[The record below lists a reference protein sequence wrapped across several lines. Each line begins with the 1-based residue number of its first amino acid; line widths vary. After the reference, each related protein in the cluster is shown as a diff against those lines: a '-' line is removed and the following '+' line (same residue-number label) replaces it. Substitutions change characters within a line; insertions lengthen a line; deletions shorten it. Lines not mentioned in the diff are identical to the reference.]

1 MTRRV
6 VLKNALMLRISW
18 IEEDGKESDETQRL
32 EKGVLAVWLD
42 RKGKCW
48 ESKLIHVF
56 LFRAL
61 I

>member
-1 MTRRV
+1 MTHRV

-18 IEEDGKESDETQRL
+18 IEEDGKESYETQKL

-42 RKGKCW
+42 RKGECW
-48 ESKLIHVF
+48 KSRPIHVF
-56 LFRAL
+56 LYWAL